1 VIVDSHQHYW
11 EVARGDYRWLGPQL
25 APLYRDF
32 GPPDL
37 EPELAACGVA
47 GTILVQAADSLAE
60 TRYLLALAARTDSV
74 LGVVG
79 WIDLE
84 SASTRQELA
93 ELAQDALLVGIRPM
107 LQDLADPRWVLR
119 EEVVR
124 ALRELP
130 RHGLCFDALVRP
142 VQLAAIAEL
151 GMRIPELDLVV
162 DHGGKPTLGARRWSG
177 FAHWRAAHA
186 LIAANP
192 RARCKLSGLVTEI
205 EPGLT
210 LAQARP
216 ELART
221 IDVLLELYGP
231 ARCLWGSDWPVAT
244 LRCGYREWWT
254 LAHELTARLSES
266 ERALVF
272 GVNASSFYRRARS
285 TRAPTLARP
294 KLA

>member
-1 VIVDSHQHYW
+1 VIVDAHQHYW
-11 EVARGDYRWLGPQL
+11 EVARGDYRWLGPHL

-32 GPPDL
+32 GPQDL

-60 TRYLLALAARTDSV
+60 TRYLLALAARTDAV

-79 WIDLE
+79 WVDLE
-84 SASTRQELA
+84 APSARAEIA
-93 ELAQDALLVGIRPM
+93 ELARDPLLVGIRPM

-124 ALRELP
+124 ALGELP

-142 VQLAAIAEL
+142 VQLDAIAEL
-151 GMRIPELDLVV
+151 GTRIPELDLVV

-177 FAHWRAAHA
+177 FAQWRAAHA
-186 LIAANP
+186 RIAANP
-192 RARCKLSGLVTEI
+192 RARCKLSGLVTEV
-205 EPGLT
+205 EPGLS
-210 LAQARP
+210 LALARS

-221 IDVLLELYGP
+221 LDVLLDLYGP
-231 ARCLWGSDWPVAT
+231 TRCLWGSDWPVVT

-266 ERALVF
+266 EQALVF
-272 GVNASSFYRRARS
+272 GVNASTFYRRARS
-285 TRAPTLARP
+285 PRARTLARP
-294 KLA
+294 GLA